1 VTGGNMVFEKIRKA
15 DREEYLAM
23 EHDFYHSPAVLHPI
37 PDENHKLTFD
47 VLMEGSPY
55 TVCFMFRSDDK
66 KEVYGFALLALTY
79 SNEAGGIVVWLEEIY
94 VKPEHRCKGIT
105 GEFFKFIEKEYADA
119 ARIRLETEP
128 DNERAV
134 RLYERNGFAKLG
146 YSQMYKDN

>member
-1 VTGGNMVFEKIRKA
+1 
-15 DREEYLAM
+15 
-23 EHDFYHSPAVLHPI
+23 
-37 PDENHKLTFD
+37 
-47 VLMEGSPY
+47 
-55 TVCFMFRSDDK
+55 MFRSDYK

-105 GEFFKFIEKEYADA
+105 GEFFKFIEKEYADV

-134 RLYERNGFAKLG
+134 RLYERNGFTKLG
-146 YSQMYKDN
+146 YSQMYKGN

>member
-1 VTGGNMVFEKIRKA
+1 MVFEKIRKA

-66 KEVYGFALLALTY
+66 KEGYGFALLALTY

-105 GEFFKFIEKEYADA
+105 GEFFKFIEKEYADV

-134 RLYERNGFAKLG
+134 RLYERNGFTKLG

>member
-1 VTGGNMVFEKIRKA
+1 MVFEKIRKA

-79 SNEAGGIVVWLEEIY
+79 SNEAGEDEKTPLAIVVVAENGGL
-94 VKPEHRCKGIT
+94 GIGVAGKIANT
-105 GEFFKFIEKEYADA
+105 V
-119 ARIRLETEP
+119 LQQ
-128 DNERAV
+128 
-134 RLYERNGFAKLG
+134 AKKLV
-146 YSQMYKDN
+146 

>member
-1 VTGGNMVFEKIRKA
+1 MISIILPLCFTLSPMKIISLHSMCLWKA
-15 DREEYLAM
+15 HR
-23 EHDFYHSPAVLHPI
+23 I
-37 PDENHKLTFD
+37 
-47 VLMEGSPY
+47 
-55 TVCFMFRSDDK
+55 RSALCSDK

-134 RLYERNGFAKLG
+134 RLYERNGFTKLG
-146 YSQMYKDN
+146 YSQMYKGN

>member
-1 VTGGNMVFEKIRKA
+1 MVFEKIRKA

-79 SNEAGGIVVWLEEIY
+79 SNEAGGYMSTGQLEMSNVDLSSEFTEMITTQRGFQANSRIITVSDTLLEELTNL
-94 VKPEHRCKGIT
+94 KR
-105 GEFFKFIEKEYADA
+105 
-119 ARIRLETEP
+119 
-128 DNERAV
+128 
-134 RLYERNGFAKLG
+134 
-146 YSQMYKDN
+146 

>member
-1 VTGGNMVFEKIRKA
+1 MVFEKIRKA

-79 SNEAGGIVVWLEEIY
+79 SNEAGG
-94 VKPEHRCKGIT
+94 
-105 GEFFKFIEKEYADA
+105 
-119 ARIRLETEP
+119 LETEP

-134 RLYERNGFAKLG
+134 RLYERNGFTKLG